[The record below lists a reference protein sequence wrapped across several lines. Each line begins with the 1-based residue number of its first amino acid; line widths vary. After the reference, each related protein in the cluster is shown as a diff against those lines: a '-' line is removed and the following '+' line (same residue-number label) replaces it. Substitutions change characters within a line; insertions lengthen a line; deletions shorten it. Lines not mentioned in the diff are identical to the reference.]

1 MLKNFVRFLSKS
13 FIIPSI
19 LFCTV
24 ILLQTLTNQ
33 SFAKGF
39 KTNNDI
45 IKDIEKTLLFDKE
58 SREKINVYKKN
69 RSIRKADYSIGNK
82 PEEAEK
88 NENIQ
93 IVIVDSKSGNFDIRK
108 KERLAYNSALV
119 GQYEVSIALYKEVL
133 RLEPNNKYSKFA
145 LAVVY
150 QKIGQ
155 FHQAKELYQD
165 LLKGEL
171 ANQEEVI
178 GNLLAILIEESPKD
192 SLYLLSRLTTQNPRS
207 GYILAQ
213 AAIVYDKMKNTDQ
226 AITLLIRAIEIEP
239 DNIAY
244 KYNLAIMYDKTSQ
257 TAKALSV
264 YSDVARDYLPEDN
277 MIAIDQVRN
286 RIKAINK

>member
-13 FIIPSI
+13 F
-19 LFCTV
+19 TV
-24 ILLQTLTNQ
+24 LSAMAFLQTFSNQ
-33 SFAKGF
+33 SFAKGYES
-39 KTNNDI
+39 NSAI
-45 IKDIEKTLLFDKE
+45 IKEIEKTLLFDKE

-69 RSIRKADYSIGNK
+69 RSIRKADYTIGTA
-82 PEEAEK
+82 PDEAEK

-93 IVIVDSKSGNFDIRK
+93 IVIVDSKSGSFDIRK

-133 RLEPNNKYSKFA
+133 RAEPQNKYSKFA

-165 LLKGEL
+165 LLKGDIS
-171 ANQEEVI
+171 NQEEVI
-178 GNLLAILIEESPKD
+178 GNLLAILIEESPQD

-213 AAIVYDKMKNTDQ
+213 AAIVYDKMKDTEQ
-226 AITLLIRAIEIEP
+226 AITLLTRAIEIEP
-239 DNIAY
+239 ENIAY

-257 TAKALSV
+257 KNKALSL
-264 YSDVARDYLPEDN
+264 YADVSRDYLPEDH
-277 MIAIDQVRN
+277 MIAIDQVRD
-286 RIKAINK
+286 RIKAINN